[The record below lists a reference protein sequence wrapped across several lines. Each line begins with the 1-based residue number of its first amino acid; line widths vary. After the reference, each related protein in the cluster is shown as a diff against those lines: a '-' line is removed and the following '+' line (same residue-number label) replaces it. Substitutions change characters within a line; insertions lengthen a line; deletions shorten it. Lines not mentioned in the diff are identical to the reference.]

1 MGLVGCSSQHAGLGA
16 ARLGHGG
23 RRQFACRTGALG
35 QVNYRQGGRSGQL
48 PREDAREPWWRHPR
62 VGTAVGP
69 TDSDITSRGR
79 MAAET
84 SKKGRA
90 TSLQAL
96 RERRAR
102 RQKEARGLG
111 AWLKFWVKLTS
122 ASGAGPSRCMGLA
135 RRQALSPRAEVIAD
149 GDRLSCWL
157 DSQSSGLEDTRRG
170 SRPRQRSGP
179 RPSGSE
185 SEAAE
190 PAMGGPRVAVKIRE
204 WPSMGARPFSPCA
217 REIHEPLR
225 LAIAGASSRRLS
237 QW

>member
-1 MGLVGCSSQHAGLGA
+1 MAADGSLLAEQAPWGRSTIARVGGVDSCQGKMRGSLGGGIRGSERQLGRLTRTRIEPVGA
-16 ARLGHGG
+16 AW
-23 RRQFACRTGALG
+23 RQEH
-35 QVNYRQGGRSGQL
+35 Q
-48 PREDAREPWWRHPR
+48 
-62 VGTAVGP
+62 
-69 TDSDITSRGR
+69 
-79 MAAET
+79 
-84 SKKGRA
+84 KGRA

-96 RERRAR
+96 REMRVR

-157 DSQSSGLEDTRRG
+157 VSQSSGLEDTRRG

>member
-1 MGLVGCSSQHAGLGA
+1 MGLVGCSSQYAGLGA

-35 QVNYRQGGRSGQL
+35 QVNYRQGGRSRQL
-48 PREDAREPWWRHPR
+48 PSGGIRGSERQLGRLTRIEPVGAAWRQEHR
-62 VGTAVGP
+62 
-69 TDSDITSRGR
+69 
-79 MAAET
+79 
-84 SKKGRA
+84 KGRA

-96 RERRAR
+96 RERLRAR

-111 AWLKFWVKLTS
+111 AWLKFWVN
-122 ASGAGPSRCMGLA
+122 RCMGLA

-157 DSQSSGLEDTRRG
+157 VSQSLGLEDTRRG

-225 LAIAGASSRRLS
+225 LAIAGASSRRLL
-237 QW
+237 QL